1 MTVAF
6 VLFLVRGMGSNL
18 MAQVGLELVY
28 ADQVGLEL
36 SIPLSSVS
44 QVLGLWA
51 YELPWPHFCFF
62 VLQ

>member
-18 MAQVGLELVY
+18 IAQVGLELFY
-28 ADQVGLEL
+28 ASQVGVEL

-44 QVLGLWA
+44 QVLGL
-51 YELPWPHFCFF
+51 
-62 VLQ
+62 